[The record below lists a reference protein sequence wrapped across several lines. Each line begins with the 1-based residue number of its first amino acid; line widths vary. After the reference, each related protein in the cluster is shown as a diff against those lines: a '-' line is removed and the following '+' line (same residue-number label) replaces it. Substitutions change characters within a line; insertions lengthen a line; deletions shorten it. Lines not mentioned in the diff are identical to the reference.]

1 MNFRESIDLQPE
13 RLASSRLA
21 VAEALREINTTP
33 LKNGSIGFVGIG
45 ASLYASITGASEFR
59 SRGLRAYAF
68 SPMDLLEQPS
78 GLADSFIALSASG
91 RSVETVDA
99 MQGAQ
104 GSLYA
109 ISKDAEN
116 ALASVVHGVITTRSG
131 LEASPSAPSFTT
143 TLQAIGM
150 LADHLTEQ
158 STAAWERLPDAAS
171 NVLIS
176 ASGAVEG
183 CVDAFSHAAS
193 IDFIGEH
200 QLLGT
205 ACEGALLAREAA
217 RLPASGFDLR
227 NFLHGPMEALDE
239 RMGLVVHGSDR
250 EIKLAQ
256 DAAAFGCPTLLV
268 SDRNDVPNAA
278 NLIVLHVPSVGNRL
292 ADSILQLIAVQLLV
306 ARLSAARGLA
316 DAKFRYRQSDTK
328 IA

>member
-13 RLASSRLA
+13 RLKSSRLA
-21 VAEALREINTTP
+21 VAEALREIDTTP

-68 SPMDLLEQPS
+68 SSMDLLEQPS

-99 MQGAQ
+99 MRGAR

-109 ISKDAEN
+109 ISKDTEN
-116 ALASVVHGVITTRSG
+116 ALSNVVHGVITTRSD

-150 LADHLTEQ
+150 LADHLTGQ
-158 STAAWERLPDAAS
+158 YTAAWERLPDAAS
-171 NVLIS
+171 NVLVS
-176 ASGAVEG
+176 ASDAVERSA
-183 CVDAFSHAAS
+183 DAFAHATS
-193 IDFIGEH
+193 IDFIGQH

-227 NFLHGPMEALDE
+227 NFLHGPMEALDD

-250 EIKLAQ
+250 EVKLAL
-256 DAAAFGCPTLLV
+256 DAAAYGCPTLLV
-268 SDRNDVPNAA
+268 SDRKDVLDSA
-278 NLIVLHVPSVGNRL
+278 NLITLHVPSIGNPL

-306 ARLSAARGLA
+306 ARLSAARGLE
-316 DAKFRYRQSDTK
+316 DSKFRYRQADTK